1 MKDGENYEAVIPQLV
16 GNDVRGIG
24 DDQLARPGFSPWTA
38 EVGILGQ
45 QGNGFADGSGDIS
58 RGLRLIAFNVGLNIG
73 QVPDGLASPDY
84 SHEGAGTLRFLPQ
97 DLSQRSTFS

>member
-1 MKDGENYEAVIPQLV
+1 MKDGEDYEAVIPHLV
-16 GNDVRGIG
+16 GNDVRGIS
-24 DDQLARPGFSPWTA
+24 DDQLARAGFSPWTA

-45 QGNGFADGSGDIS
+45 IANGLADGSGNIS
-58 RGLRLIAFNVGLNIG
+58 RGLGLIAFNVGLNVR
-73 QVPDGLASPDY
+73 QVPYGLASPNY